1 MKKVNRFFLLV
12 VMMLLSCAM
21 ISCGKDKD
29 KETEGGNEQTVPG
42 GEEMST
48 PIPVT
53 GDFIFMND
61 ESEYLI
67 VIPENAQEKEILAK
81 DELIDYFAKAT
92 GYTLKSITDRDLTY
106 DSESK
111 YISIGNTVMFY
122 ESGISVTREELTL
135 DGFKIKRSGNSV
147 IICGPSDEGTLYG
160 VYEFM
165 SYLFKYHAYAV
176 DEIYYEKV
184 TQIPLYDF
192 DVVGRPDFE
201 ERMLSYY
208 TVGNDA
214 DYRNKMRLSAHGEN
228 WIYASHSHFKIMPKE
243 TYYSAHK
250 DWYSPDGT
258 QLCLT
263 NEEMTLEF
271 IENVKKVI
279 LTHPDDNYI
288 LLGEEDHN
296 TFCTCKN
303 CLAAIQKYGT
313 PSGVDIVF
321 VNKVA
326 KAIEEWLAEIQ
337 PGRKMMIGTFA
348 YLKTLQAPVTFD
360 ETTKEWKPN
369 HPDVVARDNVIVLI
383 APLGANFSYSFLTDE
398 NIEIKNALLG
408 WQAII
413 KQFAIWTYSANFYN
427 YFTNFLNF
435 SSQAQQYRE
444 LYELNTLS
452 IVDQGPWDSAAPI
465 FEKMRTYVMS
475 RLMWDTS
482 LNVDDLIDDFMRH
495 YYKEA
500 YPQMRKYFDITRTYL
515 EHIRS
520 TYGLDATCYVIY
532 NKVEYWPQAYLNS
545 MLNLLEEALVSLE
558 VYKESSPTEYETL
571 SNRINLESLS
581 PRYFMLKYYQTT
593 FTAKE
598 QLRLIDEFEEICS
611 LNHVTNWAESTNMA
625 QGDNTIASLLVSLR
639 SNVK

>member
-1 MKKVNRFFLLV
+1 MKIYIKSI
-12 VMMLLSCAM
+12 MLLLLSVFLCFG
-21 ISCGKDKD
+21 ISACNDEEENP
-29 KETEGGNEQTVPG
+29 ETEGNTENPKTEVLEQT
-42 GEEMST
+42 GEY
-48 PIPVT
+48 
-53 GDFIFMND
+53 IFKDNSSD
-61 ESEYLI
+61 YVI
-67 VIPENAQEKEILAK
+67 VIPENAEEKEILAK
-81 DELIDYFAKAT
+81 DELINYFKKAT
-92 GYTLKSITDRDLTY
+92 GYTLKSITDRDLEY
-106 DSESK
+106 DSSSK
-111 YISIGNTVMFY
+111 YISIGKTVIY
-122 ESGISVTREELTL
+122 SDSGISITREELTL
-135 DGFKIKRSGNSV
+135 EGFKIIRDENLV
-147 IICGPSDEGTLYG
+147 IICGPTDEGTLYG
-160 VYEFM
+160 TYEFM
-165 SYLFKYHAYAV
+165 SYCFKYHAYAV
-176 DEIYYEKV
+176 DEIYYEAV
-184 TQIPLYDF
+184 TEIPLYEF
-192 DVVGRPDFE
+192 NVIERPDFE

-208 TVGNDA
+208 SVGNDS

-243 TYYSAHK
+243 TYYKEHK

-263 NEEMTLEF
+263 NEAMTLEF

-279 LTHPDDNYI
+279 LTHPDDKYI
-288 LLGEEDHN
+288 LFGEEDSN

-303 CLAAIQKYGT
+303 CKAAIEKYGT

-326 KAIEEWLAEIQ
+326 IAIEEWLKEID
-337 PGRKMMIGTFA
+337 PTREMMVGTFA
-348 YLKTLQAPVTFD
+348 YLKTLTPPATYD

-398 NIEIKNALLG
+398 NIEEKNALLG
-408 WQAII
+408 WQSII

-435 SSQAQQYRE
+435 STQAQQYRE

-452 IVDQGPWDSAAPI
+452 IVDQGPWDTGSPV

-475 RLMWDTS
+475 QLMWDTS

-500 YPQMRKYFDITRTYL
+500 YPMMRKYFDMTRSYL
-515 EHIRS
+515 EYLREK
-520 TYGLDATCYVIY
+520 YNLDATCYVIY

-545 MLNLLEEALVSLE
+545 ALKLLEEANAALAPYAE
-558 VYKESSPTEYETL
+558 TSPTDYEMLT
-571 SNRINLESLS
+571 NRINLESLS
-581 PRYFMLKYYQTT
+581 PRYFMLRYYQNTYT
-593 FTAKE
+593 PAE
-598 QLRLIDEFEEICS
+598 QVKLIDEIEEICQI
-611 LNHVTNWAESTNMA
+611 NHVTNWAESTNMA
-625 QGDNTIASLLVSLR
+625 QGDNTIKSLLVSFR

>member
-1 MKKVNRFFLLV
+1 MRIMNKLILLIFTMLLCLV
-12 VMMLLSCAM
+12 VVSC
-21 ISCGKDKD
+21 DN
-29 KETEGGNEQTVPG
+29 GNVNDPDNPPG
-42 GEEMST
+42 GEI
-48 PIPVT
+48 IPEIPQT
-53 GDFIFMND
+53 GNFIYNNN
-61 ESEYLI
+61 ESEYVI
-67 VIPENAQEKEILAK
+67 VVPENAQEKELLAR
-81 DELIDYFAKAT
+81 DELIDYFSRAT
-92 GYTLKSITDRDLTY
+92 GYKLMSITDKDLSF
-106 DSESK
+106 DEDSK
-111 YISIGNTVMFY
+111 YISIGNTVIFE
-122 ESGISVTREELTL
+122 ESGLSVTREELTL
-135 DGFKIKRSGNSV
+135 DGFKIKRYQQSIV
-147 IICGPSDEGTLYG
+147 ICGPSDEGTLYG

-165 SYLFKYHAYAV
+165 HYSFKYHAYAV

-184 TQIPLYDF
+184 ESIPLYDF
-192 DVVGRPDFE
+192 DVVERPDFE

-243 TYYSAHK
+243 TYYSQHK

-263 NEEMTLEF
+263 NEEMTVEF
-271 IENVKKVI
+271 IENIKKVI

-303 CLAAIQKYGT
+303 CTDAIAKYGT

-337 PGRKMMIGTFA
+337 PGRQMMIGTFA
-348 YLKTLQAPVTFD
+348 YLKTLKAPVTYD
-360 ETTKEWKPN
+360 ESTKEWKPN

-413 KQFAIWTYSANFYN
+413 KQFAIWTYSANFYS

-444 LYELNTLS
+444 LHSLNTLS
-452 IVDQGPWDSAAPI
+452 IVDQGPWDTGSPI

-475 RLMWDTS
+475 QLMWDTTQ
-482 LNVDDLIDDFMRH
+482 NVDDLIDDFMRH

-515 EHIRS
+515 EYIRS
-520 TYGLDATCYVIY
+520 QYNLDATCYVIY

-545 MLNLLEEALVSLE
+545 MLNLLDEALDALE
-558 VYKESSPTEYETL
+558 VYKETSPTEYEVLT
-571 SNRINLESLS
+571 NRINLESLS
-581 PRYFMLKYYQTT
+581 PRYYILKYYQNTY
-593 FTAKE
+593 TAKE
-598 QLRLIDEFEEICS
+598 QLRLIDEFEEICQ
-611 LNHVTNWAESTNMA
+611 LNNVTNWAESTNMA
-625 QGDNTIASLLVSLR
+625 QGDNTIKTLLISFR